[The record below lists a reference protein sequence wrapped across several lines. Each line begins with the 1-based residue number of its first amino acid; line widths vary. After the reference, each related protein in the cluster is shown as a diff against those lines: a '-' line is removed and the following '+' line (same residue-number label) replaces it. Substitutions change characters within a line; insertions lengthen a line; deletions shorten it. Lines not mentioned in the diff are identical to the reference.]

1 MQRDVATPFSDF
13 SLLDVCAF
21 LCFAYHPHEATPANL
36 AACGSSLPAL
46 LRPAHQLQVDGLL
59 QAVAST
65 IGNAG
70 ADLSLE
76 QLLGC
81 INAADA
87 CQLDETSNA
96 AVDELVHR
104 MLAPGALAPADA
116 LAVSSQLGRES
127 LVAVLNGVAHMA
139 RSRQPVLFS
148 WSVQHFGSL
157 RREVKSPNFSV
168 GGAEWQ
174 LRLLPVGDGNGS
186 RTHVSPLLQC
196 LSTAAMPL
204 TAKYTLTVHGADGNQ
219 DVSWTATHT
228 FSVDPGELG
237 QKPSCDPG
245 ARPPGDVADRNACGD
260 DSCPEGTGQ
269 AAAARARRYCAL
281 SCTPGRG
288 LRCTDSDR

>member
-1 MQRDVATPFSDF
+1 MPSRGESLTALCDAAVVVAGGRRLPVHSAYLATASPVLCEALAGQAEGQAEGRPRDLATPFSDF
-13 SLLDVCAF
+13 SLKDVCAF
-21 LCFAYHPHEATPANL
+21 LRFAYHPHEATPANL

-46 LRPAHQLQVDGLL
+46 LRLAHQLQVDGLL

-174 LRLLPVGDGNGS
+174 LRLLP
-186 RTHVSPLLQC
+186 
-196 LSTAAMPL
+196 
-204 TAKYTLTVHGADGNQ
+204 
-219 DVSWTATHT
+219 
-228 FSVDPGELG
+228 
-237 QKPSCDPG
+237 
-245 ARPPGDVADRNACGD
+245 GDVLRV
-260 DSCPEGTGQ
+260 S
-269 AAAARARRYCAL
+269 ARVKVL
-281 SCTPGRG
+281 
-288 LRCTDSDR
+288 